1 MSPLKLK
8 RILMPTDFSSC
19 ADRALRYAAD
29 LAQAFSSE
37 IILLHVFDS
46 RVVDS
51 LFNMKKMS
59 GEEARE
65 AMLKVAKKRMKKLRK
80 ADFTKGLKLSEHYA
94 DGFPPRVVP
103 QVAEE
108 MEVDLIVMGTH
119 GDTGLAQ
126 LLYGSTAEGVVR
138 RAPCPVLTVNP

>member
-19 ADRALRYAAD
+19 ADKAFRYAAD
-29 LAQAFSSE
+29 LAHVFSAE
-37 IILLHVFDS
+37 IVLLHVFDS

-65 AMLKVAKKRMKKLRK
+65 AMLKVARKRMKKLRK
-80 ADFTKGLKLSEHYA
+80 ADFTSGLKLSERYA
-94 DGFPPRVVP
+94 DGFPPSVVP
-103 QVAEE
+103 EVAEE
-108 MEVDLIVMGTH
+108 IGADLIVLGTH
-119 GDTGLAQ
+119 GETGLAQ

-138 RAPCPVLTVNP
+138 RAPCPVLSVNP